1 MRAYTYA
8 EPDVPRLITDVAL
21 VKEGNRLTEQAFS
34 LAICIDPSAG
44 ANEATL
50 GSDFIIPRISGA
62 GSLSL
67 LFPPSAE
74 RISLNFLLQP
84 DLIAEGDEA
93 FLAFSSRSEVSIV
106 YSAPNALSSVFRSTM
121 ITIIDNDRKQCC
133 DI

>member
-1 MRAYTYA
+1 M
-8 EPDVPRLITDVAL
+8 AL
-21 VKEGNRLTEQAFS
+21 VKEGNRLTEQTFS
-34 LAICIDPSAG
+34 VAIGIDPSAG

-50 GSDFIIPRISGA
+50 GSDFIIPRISA
-62 GSLSL
+62 SGSLTL

-74 RISLNFLLQP
+74 RISLNFLLLI

-93 FLAFSSRSEVSIV
+93 FLAFSSPSETSIV

>member
-1 MRAYTYA
+1 M
-8 EPDVPRLITDVAL
+8 AL
-21 VKEGNRLTEQAFS
+21 VKEGNRLTEQTFS
-34 LAICIDPSAG
+34 VAIGIDTSAV
-44 ANEATL
+44 AREATL
-50 GSDFIIPRISGA
+50 GSDFTITRINDA

-74 RISLNFLLQP
+74 RISLNFFLQP

-93 FLAFSSRSEVSIV
+93 FLAFISPSEMSIV
-106 YSAPNALSSVFRSTM
+106 YSPPNAFSSVFRSTM